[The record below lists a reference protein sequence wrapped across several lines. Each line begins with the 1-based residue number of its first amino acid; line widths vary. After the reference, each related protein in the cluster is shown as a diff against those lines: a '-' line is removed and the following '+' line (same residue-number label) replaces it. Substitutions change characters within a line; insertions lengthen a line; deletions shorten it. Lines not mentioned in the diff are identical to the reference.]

1 MSRRSQEHSR
11 TKRPRLK
18 PRNVH
23 NASSTSVASR
33 ALVEAAPL
41 QRDPPVPS
49 NSQSVAP
56 PDAPTTASSGSS
68 VTHINAE
75 APNAASPK
83 DKPHSALPGKDALP
97 ESGSAIHEPVEQSTK
112 ATPPSDTSADKI
124 DARLAEIEE
133 ILRHAGL
140 AVLDKAALVAEWVKT
155 SDRCNNSGQDVQ
167 EHTVGRPRGGIAQAA
182 RVLCVP
188 GKTEEARRKFIEREM
203 KIDAIS
209 SDAKDEARR
218 LGLEDNQSALLAV
231 ANVTPEEQ
239 VAKVHER
246 AERKRGRRRK
256 QSITPDRA
264 KDETNMQQRLPDER
278 DVEMER
284 LRTDL
289 ASTREALRTAT
300 DELAA
305 AHGEMPPIPSFQ
317 PPLDPVQQ
325 TMVEDFL
332 GTFDRD
338 LMPKLTNAPNLVR
351 DRVSYEITQRIRA
364 LMGNGG

>member
-1 MSRRSQEHSR
+1 MSRRNREHSP
-11 TKRPRLK
+11 TK
-18 PRNVH
+18 
-23 NASSTSVASR
+23 R
-33 ALVEAAPL
+33 ALVGGPPL
-41 QRDPPVPS
+41 QRDPLAAS
-49 NSQSVAP
+49 NSQSVDP

-68 VTHINAE
+68 VTPINAE
-75 APNAASPK
+75 APNAASPE

-124 DARLAEIEE
+124 DARLAEIEQ

-140 AVLDKAALVAEWVKT
+140 AVLDKAQLVAEWVKT
-155 SDRCNNSGQDVQ
+155 SDRCSNSGQGVQ

-218 LGLEDNQSALLAV
+218 LGLEDNQSALLAI

-256 QSITPDRA
+256 QPITSDRA
-264 KDETNMQQRLPDER
+264 KDETPENMQQRPPDER

-289 ASTREALRTAT
+289 AATREALRTAQ
-300 DELAA
+300 
-305 AHGEMPPIPSFQ
+305 GEI
-317 PPLDPVQQ
+317 PPLPPVLERLDPTQQ
-325 TMVEDFL
+325 AMVEDL
-332 GTFDRD
+332 LRAFDRD
-338 LMPKLTNAPNLVR
+338 LMPKLADAPAAVRVKFLNEAERLVR
-351 DRVSYEITQRIRA
+351 G
-364 LMGNGG
+364 L